1 MNEVISS
8 AGSEKGRNLLK
19 NLIKPHIDEYQSVY
33 GRVHLNIAGA
43 EDKTDKTTDVRLEE
57 YKKGA
62 DDKALEQLY
71 FNYGRYLLIS
81 SSREGGQAANLQGI
95 WNKDLW
101 PAWGSEYTT
110 NINLEM
116 NYWPAEPLGMS
127 ETTEPLIQFIKR
139 SAVTGAEIA
148 KNFYHLGGWVMHHN
162 SDIWSLANPVGKR
175 EGDPMWANWS
185 MGSAW
190 LSQHLY
196 EHYRFTMDKDYLR
209 NTAYPLMKGAAE
221 FIKGWLIE
229 KDGHLVTAPSTS
241 PENAYIDENGKK
253 GVVTIASTMDM
264 EIIWDLLT
272 NLIEA
277 SQVLGTDEQLRAEW
291 IAMRGKL
298 MPLRIGKDGN
308 LIEWYKDWRDEDPQH
323 RHVSH
328 LFGLYPGRQISPT
341 QAPDI
346 ADACR
351 RTLEVRGDGGT
362 GWSKAWKIN
371 FWARLLDGNHAYKMY
386 RELLTHS
393 TLNNLF
399 DNHPPF
405 QIDGNF
411 GSIAGIAE
419 MLLQSQNDELHL
431 LPALPDSWKDGSICG
446 LRGRGAFI
454 VDISWNDGKLSSA
467 SVTSCNG
474 GVCKIRTSNRIKI
487 RGVSLKEK
495 TENNTYKYTFNA
507 KKGVTYE
514 IKVR

>member
-1 MNEVISS
+1 
-8 AGSEKGRNLLK
+8 
-19 NLIKPHIDEYQSVY
+19 
-33 GRVHLNIAGA
+33 
-43 EDKTDKTTDVRLEE
+43 
-57 YKKGA
+57 
-62 DDKALEQLY
+62 
-71 FNYGRYLLIS
+71 
-81 SSREGGQAANLQGI
+81 
-95 WNKDLW
+95 
-101 PAWGSEYTT
+101 
-110 NINLEM
+110 
-116 NYWPAEPLGMS
+116 
-127 ETTEPLIQFIKR
+127 
-139 SAVTGAEIA
+139 
-148 KNFYHLGGWVMHHN
+148 MHHN

-229 KDGHLVTAPSTS
+229 KDGHFVTAPSTS

-308 LIEWYKDWRDEDPQH
+308 LIEWYKDWKDEDPQH

-328 LFGLYPGRQISPT
+328 LFGLYPGRQISPMLT
-341 QAPDI
+341 PDI

-487 RGVSLKEK
+487 RGASVKERI
-495 TENNTYKYTFNA
+495 ENNMYEYTFNT
-507 KKGVTYE
+507 KKGATYE
-514 IKVR
+514 IKVK

>member
-1 MNEVISS
+1 
-8 AGSEKGRNLLK
+8 
-19 NLIKPHIDEYQSVY
+19 
-33 GRVHLNIAGA
+33 
-43 EDKTDKTTDVRLEE
+43 
-57 YKKGA
+57 
-62 DDKALEQLY
+62 
-71 FNYGRYLLIS
+71 
-81 SSREGGQAANLQGI
+81 
-95 WNKDLW
+95 
-101 PAWGSEYTT
+101 
-110 NINLEM
+110 
-116 NYWPAEPLGMS
+116 
-127 ETTEPLIQFIKR
+127 
-139 SAVTGAEIA
+139 
-148 KNFYHLGGWVMHHN
+148 MHHN

-308 LIEWYKDWRDEDPQH
+308 LIEWYKDWKDEDPQH

-328 LFGLYPGRQISPT
+328 LFGLYPGRQISPLQT
-341 QAPDI
+341 PKI

-393 TLNNLF
+393 TLNN
-399 DNHPPF
+399 
-405 QIDGNF
+405 
-411 GSIAGIAE
+411 
-419 MLLQSQNDELHL
+419 
-431 LPALPDSWKDGSICG
+431 DSWKDGSISG

-487 RGVSLKEK
+487 RGASVKERI
-495 TENNTYKYTFNA
+495 ENNTYKYTFNT
-507 KKGVTYE
+507 KKGATYE
-514 IKVR
+514 IKAK